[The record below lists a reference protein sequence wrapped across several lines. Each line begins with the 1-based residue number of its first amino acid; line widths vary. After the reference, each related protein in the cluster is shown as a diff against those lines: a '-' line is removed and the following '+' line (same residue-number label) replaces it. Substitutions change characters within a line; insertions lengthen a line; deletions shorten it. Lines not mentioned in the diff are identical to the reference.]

1 VRFSSRGWWCPGAP
15 SPDGSLALEDTQV
28 LVAILARRAAQGNTK
43 ALASPI
49 TSQPTPTPAPPRLNG
64 ADLAARGPLTSVSL
78 VCLVASEPVACR
90 SGA

>member
-1 VRFSSRGWWCPGAP
+1 MDATARLGTRQV
-15 SPDGSLALEDTQV
+15 TQA
-28 LVAILARRAAQGNTK
+28 LVAILARRAAQGNTE

-49 TSQPTPTPAPPRLNG
+49 SNHQPACTNTG
-64 ADLAARGPLTSVSL
+64 ASATERSDLAARGPLTSVSL